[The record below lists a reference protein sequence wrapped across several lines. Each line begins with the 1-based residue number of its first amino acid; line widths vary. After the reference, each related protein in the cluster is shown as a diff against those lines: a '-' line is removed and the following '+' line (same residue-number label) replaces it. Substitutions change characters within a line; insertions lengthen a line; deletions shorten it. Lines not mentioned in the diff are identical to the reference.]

1 MHSMRVSFVVAT
13 LGFLSLSLSSFATT
27 YYVSDGTGDDANTGL
42 SWVAAKKTIQAGV
55 DAAADGDTV
64 LVTNGVYNS
73 GSRSAPEGTNRVVIT
88 MGIKVQSV
96 NGPEATII
104 DGAAAMRCV
113 YLATNCA
120 SLVGFTLTNGFASS
134 YGGGAYANFATV
146 SNCVISGNYVTNAN
160 AGFWWL
166 GGGGVY
172 QGALYNCIVRGNRAP
187 SGGGLN
193 WCNAYNSMI
202 SENIA
207 TFNGG
212 GVFDSPHIRNC
223 IIQIN
228 TANEGG
234 GGYYGSYENCTIVS
248 NAALLSGGG
257 VSQSGLGSKN
267 NIIYYNMAPEAGNHT
282 NSVLSYTCSTPLL
295 DGDGNIS
302 SPPQFGGGN
311 YGLAPDSPCVNTGTN
326 EDWMVGASDFAGN
339 PRILYGTVDMG
350 ALEFQPS
357 CLAAISPTSATYGV
371 AGGSGSLQITS
382 DPDCSWTVYQT
393 AEWISLLGPSNGTGS
408 ATLNYQVDSNSGK
421 WRSSRIYIG
430 GESCDIQQAGPPNK
444 PTNPNPISDSYARTT
459 DVVLGWRDGG
469 GADGY
474 RVYLGTN
481 SALSESDLFSAQASN
496 ECATGGLPEG
506 AYYWRVD
513 ATNINGYATGDL
525 WSFTVWTSG
534 IHVATNGASIP
545 PYLSWATASTNINM
559 AVATAQDGDTVLV
572 SNGVYS
578 AGSGGTGNGIRLLK
592 SITLKS
598 ANGPDVTVV
607 DGGQSTQCFEINN
620 ANAVVDGF
628 TIAHGKYAEGGGVC
642 LLAGT
647 LKNSSIVSNE
657 ASGSIFMG
665 ENGGGGIYQS
675 GGLLKNCIVAN
686 NIARNL
692 DDQGVDHTACGGGL
706 YLTGGV
712 VEGCVIRN
720 NLVYSYSSY
729 NDVSGYSTAFALGG
743 GIYASAGTIRGCLIS
758 DNRAGPNSFSA
769 PHIYQ
774 SKGAGIYGGATVVNC
789 TIVSNNA
796 VMGFNGNAQGGGIYG
811 SGGSVVNTI
820 IFGNRVNVTG
830 GSSNHYSTLNLF
842 TNCCSIPLPPGS
854 NNLEADP
861 IFAGE
866 EWRVASNSP
875 CIDVGANQAWM
886 AGATDLDGNPRIVGG
901 TVDMGAYEFDSQS
914 ETDLDGDGLPN
925 DWEEAY
931 FGGPTN
937 ANPNALCANGADSVR
952 QAYIAG
958 INPTDPTARFGL
970 QLAQPLTWNSTSGRQ
985 YTVYRTTNLL
995 EDFQPLQTGL
1005 VGGSFTDVVHGAE
1018 LKNYYKIG
1026 VELAP

>member
-1 MHSMRVSFVVAT
+1 MYSMRVSVVAAA
-13 LGFLSLSLSSFATT
+13 LLFLVLSPSSFATP
-27 YYVSDGTGDDANTGL
+27 YYVSDSTGDDANTGL
-42 SWVAAKKTIQAGV
+42 SWAAAKKTIQAGV

-64 LVTNGVYNS
+64 LVTNGVYDS
-73 GSRSAPEGTNRVVIT
+73 GSRNEPAGTNRVVIS

-113 YLATNCA
+113 YLATNSA
-120 SLVGFTLTNGFASS
+120 SLVGFTLTNGYAYGS
-134 YGGGAYANFATV
+134 GGGAYGNFAV
-146 SNCVISGNYVTNAN
+146 LSNCVISGNRAVSDFTWA
-160 AGFWWL
+160 

-172 QGALYNCIVRGNRAP
+172 QGTLYNSIIKGNRAP

-193 WCNAYNSMI
+193 WCEAHNSMV

-212 GVFDSPHIRNC
+212 GVLDCPLIRNC
-223 IIQIN
+223 IIEKN

-257 VSQSGLGSKN
+257 VSQSGTGSKN
-267 NIIYYNMAPEAGNHT
+267 NVIYYNTAPEAENCANSAHT
-282 NSVLSYTCSTPLL
+282 YTCSTPLL

-302 SPPQFGGGN
+302 GLPQFAGGN
-311 YGLAPDSPCVNTGTN
+311 YGLALDSPCVNTGTN
-326 EDWMVGASDFAGN
+326 EDWMIEAVDFAGN
-339 PRILYGTVDMG
+339 PRIALGAVDMG

-371 AGGSGSLQITS
+371 AGGSGTLQITS

-393 AEWISLLGPSNGTGS
+393 AEWISLLSPSNGTGS
-408 ATLNYQVDSNSGK
+408 ATLNYQVNSNSGN
-421 WRSSRIYIG
+421 WRSSRIYVG
-430 GESCDIQQAGPPNK
+430 GKYCNIQQAGPPSK
-444 PTNPNPISDSYARTT
+444 PTSPSPINNSYARTT
-459 DVVLGWRDGG
+459 DVVLRWMDEG

-481 SALSESDLFSAQASN
+481 MALSESDLFSVQASS
-496 ECATGGLPEG
+496 ECATGGLQEG

-513 ATNINGYATGDL
+513 ATNISGYTIGDL

-534 IHVATNGASIP
+534 IHVATNGASVP
-545 PYLSWATASTNINM
+545 PYLSWATASTSIGM

-578 AGSGGTGNGIRLLK
+578 VGSGGAGNRIRLLK
-592 SITLKS
+592 PITLKS
-598 ANGPDVTVV
+598 VNGPDVTVV

-620 ANAVVDGF
+620 ANAVVDGL
-628 TIAHGKYAEGGGVC
+628 TIAHGKYAEGGGVH

-647 LKNSSIVSNE
+647 LKNSIVVSNE
-657 ASGSIFMG
+657 ASGSSFDG
-665 ENGGGGIYQS
+665 EYFGGGIYQS
-675 GGLLKNCIVAN
+675 GGLLKNCMVAN
-686 NIARNL
+686 NIARHL
-692 DDQGVDHTACGGGL
+692 DNQQVNHTARGGGL
-706 YLTGGV
+706 CLAGGV

-720 NLVYSYSSY
+720 NSVYAYSSG
-729 NDVSGYSTAFALGG
+729 NDFSGYSTAFASGG
-743 GIYASAGTIRGCLIS
+743 GISASAGTISGCLIS
-758 DNRAGPNSFSA
+758 DNRAGPNGYVAGQIF
-769 PHIYQ
+769 Q
-774 SKGAGIYGGATVVNC
+774 SKGAGIYGAATVVNC

-811 SGGSVVNTI
+811 SEGSVVNTI
-820 IFGNRVNVTG
+820 IYDNRVNITG
-830 GSSNHYSTLNLF
+830 GSSNHYSTLDIF
-842 TNCCSIPLPPGS
+842 TNCCSMPLPPGS
-854 NNLEADP
+854 DNLEADP
-861 IFAGE
+861 LFADE

-875 CIDVGANQAWM
+875 CIDAGANQAWM
-886 AGATDLDGNPRIVGG
+886 AETTDLDGNPRITGG
-901 TVDMGAYEFDSQS
+901 AVDMGAYEFNS
-914 ETDLDGDGLPN
+914 TDQDGDGLPN
-925 DWEEAY
+925 DWEEEY

-937 ANPNALCANGADSVR
+937 GNPNALCANGADTVR
-952 QAYIAG
+952 QAFIAG
-958 INPTDPTARFGL
+958 LDPTDPAARFAL
-970 QLAQPLTWNSTSGRQ
+970 HLAQPLTWNSTSGRQ

-1018 LKNYYKIG
+1018 LKNFYKIG